1 MTLMPFYRLS
11 YAARR
16 DHLAQHAHLTVAQ
29 LALIAARRQAT
40 DDQLIENYLTTYGI
54 PEGVAVNLRVDGHDV
69 MIPMVTEEPSVIAAA
84 SNGGRLLMSEVG
96 ITTTVKQRE
105 LMGQIVFSHVTDQ
118 THLRDWLMA
127 HESRL
132 LEVANAAH
140 PSLLSHGG
148 GARSIRVRCLPPDW
162 VSLDLFIDVGEA
174 MGANLVNTLAEA
186 VATEIRTQ
194 LDVDILMSILSN
206 YATHSLATATCVVP
220 VAQLATRT
228 LTGQQ
233 VAERICQASTLA
245 QVDPYRAV
253 THNKGIMNGID
264 AVVLAM
270 GNDWRSV
277 ESGAHAYA
285 SRSGQYQGLSRWWL
299 EDGQLHGELTLPLA
313 LGVVGGATRVLPLVR
328 VNQQLAQ
335 ITTARQLMGLTAAVG
350 LAQNVAALRALVSDG
365 IQRGHMAL
373 QRKSLALSV
382 GATPAE
388 LPAVLDRLKTI
399 TQPTTTQAQA
409 ALAAIRQENLK
420 K

>member
-1 MTLMPFYRLS
+1 MPFYRLS

-16 DHLAQHAHLTVAQ
+16 DHLAQRAHLTVAQ

-299 EDGQLHGELTLPLA
+299 ADGQLHGELTLPLA

-388 LPAVLDRLKTI
+388 VPAVLDRLKTI

>member
-335 ITTARQLMGLTAAVG
+335 ITTAQQLMGLTAAVG

>member
-69 MIPMVTEEPSVIAAA
+69 MVPMVTEEPSVIAAA

-186 VATEIRTQ
+186 VAIEIRTQ

-220 VAQLATRT
+220 VGQLATRT

-299 EDGQLHGELTLPLA
+299 ADGQLHGELTLPLA

-388 LPAVLDRLKTI
+388 VPAVLDRLKTI

>member
-16 DHLAQHAHLTVAQ
+16 DHLAQRAHLTVAQ

-299 EDGQLHGELTLPLA
+299 ADGQLHGELTLPLA

-388 LPAVLDRLKTI
+388 VPAVLDRLKTI

>member
-16 DHLAQHAHLTVAQ
+16 DHLAQRAHLTVAQ

-186 VATEIRTQ
+186 VVTEIRTQ

-388 LPAVLDRLKTI
+388 VPAVLDRLKTI

>member
-16 DHLAQHAHLTVAQ
+16 DHLAQRAHLTVAQ

-118 THLRDWLMA
+118 AHLRDWLMA

-140 PSLLSHGG
+140 PSLLTHGG

-233 VAERICQASTLA
+233 VAERICQASALA

-277 ESGAHAYA
+277 ESGAHTYA

-299 EDGQLHGELTLPLA
+299 ADGQLHGELTLPLA

-335 ITTARQLMGLTAAVG
+335 ITTARQLMRLTAAVG

>member
-16 DHLAQHAHLTVAQ
+16 DHLAQRAHLTVAQ

-388 LPAVLDRLKTI
+388 VPAVLDRLKTI

>member
-1 MTLMPFYRLS
+1 MPFYRLS

-16 DHLAQHAHLTVAQ
+16 DHLAQRAHLTVAQ

-69 MIPMVTEEPSVIAAA
+69 MVPMVTEEPSVIAAA

-299 EDGQLHGELTLPLA
+299 ADGQLHGELTLPLA

>member
-16 DHLAQHAHLTVAQ
+16 DHLAQRAHLTVAQ

-186 VATEIRTQ
+186 VAIEIRTQ

-299 EDGQLHGELTLPLA
+299 ADGQLHGELTLPLA

-388 LPAVLDRLKTI
+388 VPAVLDRLKTI

>member
-16 DHLAQHAHLTVAQ
+16 DHLAQRAHLTVAQ

-69 MIPMVTEEPSVIAAA
+69 MVPMVTEEPSVIAAA

-140 PSLLSHGG
+140 PSLLTHGG

-162 VSLDLFIDVGEA
+162 VSLDLFIAVGEA

-228 LTGQQ
+228 LMGQQ
-233 VAERICQASTLA
+233 VAERICQASALA

-299 EDGQLHGELTLPLA
+299 ADGQLHGELTLPLA

-388 LPAVLDRLKTI
+388 VPAVLDRLKTI